1 LLPLLLP
8 DPRPCLDRVEITPQ
22 AVILCLRTTAPD
34 APCPLCAR
42 PARQVHSRYTRSAH
56 DLPIQGRPALLRLTA
71 RRFFCRTDD
80 CQRRVF
86 CEQLPALLAKHAQT
100 TTRLHA
106 THRDLG
112 LALGGEPSARLAAK
126 LGMPTSPDTLLRR
139 AKQPR
144 PDSAAPPRVIGV
156 DDWAMRKGHT
166 YGTIII
172 DLERSAVLE
181 LLPGRDGVEL
191 KAWLGRH
198 PEVEVLSRDRWAA
211 FAEAAAEAAP
221 QARQVAD
228 RFHLLK
234 NAREALERFLDR
246 YAGRIADVFAASA
259 REPAVQAGGPAVA
272 QGVASAAPS
281 DSPAGVTPGASAGA
295 PPTAQPQQP
304 TARQRQRLERYHE
317 VRRRH
322 AEGQSLRQIAR
333 AMRLSKTTVLRYVR
347 SGQCPDWRPGR
358 AGPSLAD
365 PYRERIDAWLAA
377 GNRNAAELHRQLQ
390 AEDPRLG
397 YDLLRRFVSRR
408 LAARGE
414 QRARAKAAPQPPPP
428 PSAKGLS
435 FAVIARP
442 DERTEAQRAQV
453 ARLREIGPEVG
464 EAVGLVEGFAAL
476 VRQRGGAK
484 LTDWQ
489 EKARAGASVELRRFA
504 EGLARDQAA
513 VQAALEE
520 PWSNGPVEGHI
531 NRLKTIKRQ
540 MYGRAGLALLR
551 ARVRHA
557 G

>member
-1 LLPLLLP
+1 
-8 DPRPCLDRVEITPQ
+8 
-22 AVILCLRTTAPD
+22 
-34 APCPLCAR
+34 
-42 PARQVHSRYTRSAH
+42 
-56 DLPIQGRPALLRLTA
+56 
-71 RRFFCRTDD
+71 
-80 CQRRVF
+80 
-86 CEQLPALLAKHAQT
+86 
-100 TTRLHA
+100 
-106 THRDLG
+106 
-112 LALGGEPSARLAAK
+112 
-126 LGMPTSPDTLLRR
+126 MPTSPDTLLRA

-144 PDSAAPPRVIGV
+144 HDSAAPPRVIGV

-172 DLERSAVLE
+172 DLERCLRSLE

-198 PEVEVLSRDRWAA
+198 PEVEVLSRDRCAA

-234 NAREALERFLDR
+234 NAREALERLPGSEFMRDGGS
-246 YAGRIADVFAASA
+246 AEVFAASSQ
-259 REPAVQAGGPAVA
+259 EPAVQAPGPAVA
-272 QGVASAAPS
+272 QEVAPAAPS
-281 DSPAGVTPGASAGA
+281 ASPAGAMPAAPAGTPPA
-295 PPTAQPQQP
+295 AQPQQP
-304 TARQRQRLERYHE
+304 TARQQRRLERYHE

-333 AMRLSKTTVLRYVR
+333 AMRLSKTTVLRHVR

-377 GNRNAAELHRQLQ
+377 GNRNAAELHRQLR

-428 PSAKGLS
+428 PSAQGLS
-435 FAVIARP
+435 FAVIAKP
-442 DERTEAQRAQV
+442 DKRTEAQQVQV
-453 ARLREIGPEVG
+453 ARLRAMAPEVG

-476 VRQRGGAK
+476 VRFPA
-484 LTDWQ
+484 
-489 EKARAGASVELRRFA
+489 AGRC
-504 EGLARDQAA
+504 
-513 VQAALEE
+513 
-520 PWSNGPVEGHI
+520 
-531 NRLKTIKRQ
+531 
-540 MYGRAGLALLR
+540 
-551 ARVRHA
+551 
-557 G
+557 